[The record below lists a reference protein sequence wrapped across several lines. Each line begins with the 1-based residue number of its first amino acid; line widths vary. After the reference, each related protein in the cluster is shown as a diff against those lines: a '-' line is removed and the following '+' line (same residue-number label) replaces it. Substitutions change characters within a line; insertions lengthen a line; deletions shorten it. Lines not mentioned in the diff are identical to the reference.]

1 MYEIFIYRS
10 PKHINTVDRLGQMSP
25 AAQRLASQRLGI
37 RTGTDKS
44 LRASYTPSPHRS
56 ESSTP
61 ARLNQSTPAA
71 TPKDNSSTPVLS
83 VSLTDN
89 LLNLPKH

>member
-1 MYEIFIYRS
+1 M
-10 PKHINTVDRLGQMSP
+10 NTVDRLGQMSP
-25 AAQRLASQRLGI
+25 AGQRLASQRLGI

-44 LRASYTPSPHRS
+44 LRASYTPSPQRS
-56 ESSTP
+56 RSSTP
-61 ARLNQSTPAA
+61 ARLHQSSPATTPKNHSSTPAQG
-71 TPKDNSSTPVLS
+71 

>member
-1 MYEIFIYRS
+1 M
-10 PKHINTVDRLGQMSP
+10 NTVDRLGQMSH

-37 RTGTDKS
+37 RTGSDKS
-44 LRASYTPSPHRS
+44 LRASYTPSPSYHS
-56 ESSTP
+56 SPSSTP
-61 ARLNQSTPAA
+61 AHLLQSSPAA
-71 TPKDNSSTPVLS
+71 TPKDNSSTPGQG

>member
-1 MYEIFIYRS
+1 M
-10 PKHINTVDRLGQMSP
+10 NTVDRLEQMSP
-25 AAQRLASQRLGI
+25 AGQRLASQRLGI

-44 LRASYTPSPHRS
+44 LRASYTPSPQRS
-56 ESSTP
+56 RSSTP
-61 ARLNQSTPAA
+61 ARLHQSSPATTPKNHSLTPAQG
-71 TPKDNSSTPVLS
+71 

>member
-1 MYEIFIYRS
+1 M
-10 PKHINTVDRLGQMSP
+10 NTVDRLGQMSP
-25 AAQRLASQRLGI
+25 AGQRLASQRLGI

-44 LRASYTPSPHRS
+44 LRASYTPSPQRS
-56 ESSTP
+56 RSSTP
-61 ARLNQSTPAA
+61 ARLRQSSPATTPKDHSSTPARG
-71 TPKDNSSTPVLS
+71 

>member
-1 MYEIFIYRS
+1 M
-10 PKHINTVDRLGQMSP
+10 NTVDRLEQMSP
-25 AAQRLASQRLGI
+25 AGQRLASQRLGI

-44 LRASYTPSPHRS
+44 LRASYTPSPSQRS
-56 ESSTP
+56 RSSTP
-61 ARLNQSTPAA
+61 ARLHQSSPAT
-71 TPKDNSSTPVLS
+71 TPKDHSSTPTQD